1 MIPLPFRDQ
10 EEPGLFLENEVN
22 PTLYIITLQ

>member
-1 MIPLPFRDQ
+1 MPLLFHDQ
-10 EEPGLFLENEVN
+10 KELGLLLEHEVN